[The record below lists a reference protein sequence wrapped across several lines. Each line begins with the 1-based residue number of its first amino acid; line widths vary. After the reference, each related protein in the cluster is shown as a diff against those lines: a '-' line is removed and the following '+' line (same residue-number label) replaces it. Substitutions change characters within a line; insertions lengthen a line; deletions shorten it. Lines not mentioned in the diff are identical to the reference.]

1 VLSRQHPIGA
11 LRRENGFTLTEMI
24 TTMAILGIVIAAFA
38 TILSS
43 TTRHST
49 QEQEMGAIQAEAR
62 ASVEE
67 FSRDL
72 RQAYTGVAG
81 SWPIEA
87 ISSTSIR
94 FQSPQRLTPFKLQRI
109 EWQLNGTS
117 LQRRFVTTSD
127 TDGDPWVWPTSITSA
142 AWSTRTRSVR
152 NTSTAVFRGF
162 KADGTTATTVP
173 SEVRVVQITLQLATT
188 GQPGRTYTL
197 TTRVT
202 PRLTPGT

>member
-1 VLSRQHPIGA
+1 MTRLQH
-11 LRRENGFTLTEMI
+11 LRGDERGFTLTEMI
-24 TTMAILGIVIAAFA
+24 TAMAILGLVVGAFA

-43 TTRHST
+43 TAKHST
-49 QEQEMGAIQAEAR
+49 QEQEMGVIQAEAR
-62 ASVEE
+62 ASVDE
-67 FSRDL
+67 FARDL
-72 RQAYTGVAG
+72 RQAYTGVDG

-109 EWQLNGTS
+109 EWQLNGTD

-127 TDGDPWVWPTSITSA
+127 TDGDPWVWPTSITNASWA
-142 AWSTRTRSVR
+142 TRARSVR

-162 KADGTTATTVP
+162 KADGITATTVP
-173 SEVRVVQITLQLATT
+173 SEVRVVKITLELATT
-188 GQPGRTYTL
+188 GQPARRYTL

-202 PRLTPGT
+202 PRLTDPT

>member
-1 VLSRQHPIGA
+1 MLTNLASRD
-11 LRRENGFTLTEMI
+11 LRRESGFTLTEMI

-62 ASVEE
+62 ASVEQ
-67 FSRDL
+67 FARDL
-72 RQAYTGVAG
+72 RQAYSGVDG

-94 FQSPQRLTPFKLQRI
+94 LLSPQRLTPFRLQRI
-109 EWQLNGTS
+109 EWQLNGS
-117 LQRRFVTTSD
+117 NLQRRFVTTSD
-127 TDGDPWVWPTSITSA
+127 TDGDPWVWPTPITNA
-142 AWSTRTRSVR
+142 TWDTRARSVR
-152 NTSTAVFRGF
+152 NTSTAVFTGF
-162 KADGTTATTVP
+162 EEDGATVTTTPA
-173 SEVRVVQITLQLATT
+173 EVRVVQITLELATT
-188 GQPGRTYTL
+188 GQPTRTYTL

-202 PRLTPGT
+202 PRLTPST